1 MRSATAPLAARAS
14 DLALLVFELD
24 TQAYALPIRQ
34 VRRAL
39 RAVAIA
45 PLPGAPAIVLGIVDL
60 AGTVMPVIDMRRR
73 LGHQPRRLRLSDH
86 IIYAHTRR
94 RPVALLVDK
103 TTGVIDAPPEAVV
116 PADGVLPGL
125 VLVEGAVKLPGG
137 LILIHDL
144 AACCRWR
151 RTPRLARPWS
161 WPRPFPPRRFDVR
174 DRALP
179 EGTARDWHRGSG
191 PDATPQ
197 RAC

>member
-24 TQAYALPIRQ
+24 TQAYALPLHQ

-73 LGHQPRRLRLSDH
+73 LGHQPRRLRPSDH

-144 AACCRWR
+144 DRLLSLEEDAAIGQAMELAEAPPASAVR
-151 RTPRLARPWS
+151 RPRSRPAQ
-161 WPRPFPPRRFDVR
+161 R
-174 DRALP
+174 DRA
-179 EGTARDWHRGSG
+179 
-191 PDATPQ
+191 
-197 RAC
+197 